1 MRLVVLAALI
11 GLHCDQD
18 GKGAGHGNNAA
29 CTTGGTTT
37 PATAPAATTPAATT
51 GRQLAGRQLVT
62 LPPGVTWQTPA
73 AGTKWFGC
81 YRFASV
87 FGVGLCVNQGGF
99 TNQRAKCDHMANIM
113 AQLIDN
119 DGDGQPDDVAVNNEM
134 KTKNYYVFAKELL
147 AEEIG
152 SSTAPYPAC
161 ETDERKE
168 THAAESCMGMSGG
181 SGIYEAIINSCGSP
195 TNRGAASAT
204 DRSTWA
210 AATVPT
216 NGCNPK
222 RDATVEEVPTP
233 NSKSNPNPYPN
244 PDPNTRTRTQ
254 TQTLTKTRR
263 ST

>member
-1 MRLVVLAALI
+1 MKLSSLLLLPLLAPV
-11 GLHCDQD
+11 
-18 GKGAGHGNNAA
+18 GA
-29 CTTGGTTT
+29 
-37 PATAPAATTPAATT
+37 
-51 GRQLAGRQLVT
+51 T
-62 LPPGVTWQTPA
+62 LPPDVTWLTPTS
-73 AGTKWFGC
+73 GTQWFGC

-99 TNQRAKCDHMANIM
+99 TNQRAKCDHMANVM

-119 DGDGQPDDVAVNNEM
+119 DADGVPDDVAVNNEM
-134 KTKNYYVFAKELL
+134 KTKNYYVHAKEL
-147 AEEIG
+147 ASDVIG
-152 SSTAPYPAC
+152 SATAPYPLC
-161 ETDERKE
+161 ETDPQTDPYPLPLSEKCVGKS
-168 THAAESCMGMSGG
+168 TWSGT
-181 SGIYEAIINSCGSP
+181 YQAVINSCGSP

>member
-1 MRLVVLAALI
+1 MKLSSLLLLPLLAPV
-11 GLHCDQD
+11 
-18 GKGAGHGNNAA
+18 GA
-29 CTTGGTTT
+29 
-37 PATAPAATTPAATT
+37 
-51 GRQLAGRQLVT
+51 T
-62 LPPGVTWQTPA
+62 LPPGVTWLTPA
-73 AGTKWFGC
+73 AGTQWFGC

-99 TNQRAKCDHMANIM
+99 TNQLAKCDHMANVM

-134 KTKNYYVFAKELL
+134 KTKNYYVFAKETL

-216 NGCNPK
+216 NGCNPA

-233 NSKSNPNPYPN
+233 NSKLEPEPVPENAEREPKPKPKPKPKPDAPLDHRGGRGALPPNLG
-244 PDPNTRTRTQ
+244 R
-254 TQTLTKTRR
+254 KERR
-263 ST
+263 LFDEWG

>member
-1 MRLVVLAALI
+1 MKLSSLLLLPLLAPV
-11 GLHCDQD
+11 
-18 GKGAGHGNNAA
+18 GA
-29 CTTGGTTT
+29 
-37 PATAPAATTPAATT
+37 
-51 GRQLAGRQLVT
+51 T
-62 LPPGVTWQTPA
+62 LPPDVTWLTPA
-73 AGTKWFGC
+73 AGTQWFGC

-99 TNQRAKCDHMANIM
+99 TNQRAKCDHMANVM

-152 SSTAPYPAC
+152 SSTAPYPLC
-161 ETDERKE
+161 ETDGR
-168 THAAESCMGMSGG
+168 TPVSESCIGMSGG
-181 SGIYEAIINSCGSP
+181 SGIFEAIPNSCGSP

-210 AATVPT
+210 AAINPT
-216 NGCNPK
+216 NGCDPA
-222 RDATVEEVPTP
+222 RDATVEEVPNP
-233 NSKSNPNPYPN
+233 NSKSKPNPNPKTR
-244 PDPNTRTRTQ
+244 TRTRTQ
-254 TQTLTKTRR
+254 TQTQTQTRR

>member
-1 MRLVVLAALI
+1 MKLSSLLLLPLLTPV
-11 GLHCDQD
+11 
-18 GKGAGHGNNAA
+18 GA
-29 CTTGGTTT
+29 
-37 PATAPAATTPAATT
+37 
-51 GRQLAGRQLVT
+51 T
-62 LPPGVTWQTPA
+62 LPPDVTWLTPA
-73 AGTKWFGC
+73 AGTQWFGC

-99 TNQRAKCDHMANIM
+99 TNQLAKCDHMANVM

-152 SSTAPYPAC
+152 SSTAPYPLC
-161 ETDERKE
+161 EKDERKE

-233 NSKSNPNPYPN
+233 NSKSNPNPN
-244 PDPNTRTRTQ
+244 PDPKTRTRTQ
-254 TQTLTKTRR
+254 TQTLTQTRR